1 MRVLVSAASRYG
13 STAEIARVIGEVL
26 AGSGLDVVV
35 REPADVRGLEEFD
48 AVVLGSAVYAG
59 RWLEPARSIVDD
71 STAELTARD
80 VWLFSSGPI
89 GDPPKPDAESPEA
102 AVLMGR
108 TEAHEN
114 RVFPGRLAKSEL
126 SLPERLLVTAL
137 RAPEGD
143 YRPWDEIRAWA
154 AGIAAILTARQPAT
168 AAT

>member
-13 STAEIARVIGEVL
+13 SNAQIARVIGEVL

-35 REPADVRGLEEFD
+35 REPAEVESVAQFD

-59 RWLEPARSIVDD
+59 RWLDPARKMVDRMA
-71 STAELTARD
+71 AELAARD

-89 GDPPKPDAESPEA
+89 GEPPKPDAESPEA

-108 TEAHEN
+108 TTAHEH
-114 RVFPGRLAKSEL
+114 RVFAGRLAKSEL

-137 RAPEGD
+137 RAPDGD
-143 YRPWDEIRAWA
+143 FRPWDDIRAWA
-154 AGIAAILTARQPAT
+154 AQIAGALNARHPAT
-168 AAT
+168 AAY

>member
-1 MRVLVSAASRYG
+1 MRVLVTAASRYG

-35 REPADVRGLEEFD
+35 REPDHVRGLEEFD

-59 RWLEPARSIVDD
+59 RWLEPARALVDR
-71 STAELTARD
+71 STAVLAARE

-108 TEAHEN
+108 TTAREH

-143 YRPWDEIRAWA
+143 YRPWDEVRAWA
-154 AGIAAILTARQPAT
+154 AGIAAILTARQPAP

>member
-1 MRVLVSAASRYG
+1 MRVLVTAASRYG
-13 STAEIARVIGEVL
+13 STAQIARVIGEVL

-35 REPADVRGLEEFD
+35 REPAEVGTLNEFD
-48 AVVLGSAVYAG
+48 AVVVGSAVYAG
-59 RWLEPARSIVDD
+59 RWLEPARALVDR
-71 STAELTARD
+71 STAELAACD

-108 TEAHEN
+108 TTAHEH
-114 RVFPGRLAKSEL
+114 RVFPGRLARSEL

-143 YRPWDEIRAWA
+143 FRPWDDIRAWA
-154 AGIAAILTARQPAT
+154 AQIAGALNARHPAT
-168 AAT
+168 AAS